1 MMLNI
6 LFPKQIDNNY
16 QGSSFAIVI
25 LALITIVKLLM
36 GINIGGFNPF
46 IPTEYILSHV
56 DGVPLDTYP
65 KEAAQTI
72 ISMAQS
78 WGLDML
84 IISCLSILIMVKY
97 RAAIPIMFV
106 IYLCE
111 NFIREAPALMRI
123 LKNFLSGTPLST
135 AAIINLS
142 LIAFLFIGLILSI
155 YNPLAKR
162 DKQRQKG

>member
-1 MMLNI
+1 MMLNR

-16 QGSSFAIVI
+16 QGSKIAIVI
-25 LALITIVKLLM
+25 LALITIVKMLM

-65 KEAAQTI
+65 MEAGQTI

-84 IISCLSILIMVKY
+84 ILSLLSVLIMVRY
-97 RAAIPIMFV
+97 RSAIPIMFI
-106 IYLCE
+106 IYLSE
-111 NFIREAPALMRI
+111 NFIRELPSLVKI
-123 LKNFLSGTPLST
+123 FDQLLSGIALSM
-135 AAIINLS
+135 AAIINIS
-142 LIAFLFIGLILSI
+142 LIALLFVGLILSI
-155 YNPLAKR
+155 YKPRAKIY
-162 DKQRQKG
+162 KK

>member
-1 MMLNI
+1 MMLNPI
-6 LFPKQIDNNY
+6 LPKNIDNNY
-16 QGSSFAIVI
+16 NGSKIAIAI
-25 LALITIVKLLM
+25 LAIITIVKLLM

-46 IPTEYILSHV
+46 VKTEYILSHI
-56 DGVPLDTYP
+56 DGIPLDTYP
-65 KEAAQTI
+65 IEASKTI

-84 IISCLSILIMVKY
+84 ILSCLSILIMLKY
-97 RAAIPIMFV
+97 RNAIPIMFV

-123 LKNFLSGTPLST
+123 LNNFLSGTPLSN

-162 DKQRQKG
+162 DKQK